1 MRFDEFRIK
10 DEEGNAINEHVYLRG
25 KLKEKHPHL
34 TEEQL
39 DELAPLAALVPLA
52 VGAGAAAR
60 AGVAALGAGARA
72 VGTAAVQGARAVGS
86 AVATGARALGKAAA
100 TGAKALGKSAVSGA
114 KNLAVGA
121 AKSAAQGTANMA
133 ANKINDIKRKQLL
146 KKGSMLPTNKGDLKI
161 DDVKGDEITVSD
173 PKNAKARKVIMH
185 KDDPAVKQGMDMMMN
200 R

>member
-1 MRFDEFRIK
+1 MRFDEFQIK
-10 DEEGNAINEHVYLRG
+10 DEEGNAINEHVYLRA

-39 DELAPLAALVPLA
+39 DELAPLAALAPL
-52 VGAGAAAR
+52 
-60 AGVAALGAGARA
+60 ALGAARVGLAGVGALGRA
-72 VGTAAVQGARAVGS
+72 A
-86 AVATGARALGKAAA
+86 ATGARALGTVAASGARALGSAAA
-100 TGAKALGKSAVSGA
+100 TGAKAVGKAAVSGA
-114 KNLAVGA
+114 KSLAVGA
-121 AKSAAQGTANMA
+121 GKAAAQGAASMA

-146 KKGSMLPTNKGDLKI
+146 KKGNMLPTNKGDLKI
-161 DDVKGDEITVSD
+161 DDIKGDEITVSD

>member
-10 DEEGNAINEHVYLRG
+10 DEEGNAINEHVYLRS

-39 DELAPLAALVPLA
+39 DELAPLAALAPL
-52 VGAGAAAR
+52 
-60 AGVAALGAGARA
+60 ALGAAR
-72 VGTAAVQGARAVGS
+72 VGLAGVRALGS
-86 AVATGARALGKAAA
+86 AAATGARALGSVAA
-100 TGAKALGKSAVSGA
+100 TGAKAVGKAAVSGA
-114 KNLAVGA
+114 KSLAVGA
-121 AKSAAQGTANMA
+121 GKAAAQGAASMA
-133 ANKINDIKRKQLL
+133 ANKINDMKRKQLL
-146 KKGSMLPTNKGDLKI
+146 KKGNMLPTNKGDLKI
-161 DDVKGDEITVSD
+161 DDIKGDEITVSD

>member
-10 DEEGNAINEHVYLRG
+10 DEEGNAINEHVYLRS

-39 DELAPLAALVPLA
+39 DELAPLAALAPL
-52 VGAGAAAR
+52 
-60 AGVAALGAGARA
+60 ALGAAR
-72 VGTAAVQGARAVGS
+72 VGLAGV
-86 AVATGARALGKAAA
+86 RALGSAAA
-100 TGAKALGKSAVSGA
+100 TGAKAVGKAAVSGA
-114 KNLAVGA
+114 KSLAVGA
-121 AKSAAQGTANMA
+121 GKAAAQGAASMA
-133 ANKINDIKRKQLL
+133 ANKINDMKRKQLL
-146 KKGSMLPTNKGDLKI
+146 KKGNMLPTNKGDLKI
-161 DDVKGDEITVSD
+161 DDIKGDEITVSD

>member
-60 AGVAALGAGARA
+60 AGVAALGAGARVA
-72 VGTAAVQGARAVGS
+72 GQAAVQGAK
-86 AVATGARALGKAAA
+86 TLGKA
-100 TGAKALGKSAVSGA
+100 AVSGA

-121 AKSAAQGTANMA
+121 AKSAAQGAANMA
-133 ANKINDIKRKQLL
+133 ANKIDDMKRKQLL

>member
-60 AGVAALGAGARA
+60 AGVAALGAGARVA
-72 VGTAAVQGARAVGS
+72 GQAAVQGAK
-86 AVATGARALGKAAA
+86 TLGKAAVS
-100 TGAKALGKSAVSGA
+100 GAKALGKAAVSGA
-114 KNLAVGA
+114 KNLAVSGA
-121 AKSAAQGTANMA
+121 KAAGNSMANMA
-133 ANKINDIKRKQLL
+133 TNKINDLKRKQLL
-146 KKGSMLPTNKGDLKI
+146 KKGNMLPTNKGDLKI

-173 PKNAKARKVIMH
+173 PKNAKARRIIMH

>member
-10 DEEGNAINEHVYLRG
+10 DEEGNAINEHVYLRA

-52 VGAGAAAR
+52 VGAARVGASAAAT
-60 AGVAALGAGARA
+60 GVKALG
-72 VGTAAVQGARAVGS
+72 S
-86 AVATGARALGKAAA
+86 AAA
-100 TGAKALGKSAVSGA
+100 TGAKALGKAAVSGA

-121 AKSAAQGTANMA
+121 GKAAAQGAASMA
-133 ANKINDIKRKQLL
+133 ANKINDMKRKQLL
-146 KKGSMLPTNKGDLKI
+146 KKGNMLPTNKGDLKI
-161 DDVKGDEITVSD
+161 DDIKGDEITVSD

>member
-10 DEEGNAINEHVYLRG
+10 DEEGNAINEHVYLRA

-52 VGAGAAAR
+52 VGAGRAAV
-60 AGVAALGAGARA
+60 GALSTGARVA
-72 VGTAAVQGARAVGS
+72 GQAAVQGAK
-86 AVATGARALGKAAA
+86 ALGRA
-100 TGAKALGKSAVSGA
+100 TVSGAKALGKATVSGA
-114 KNLAVGA
+114 KNLAV
-121 AKSAAQGTANMA
+121 SAAQGTANMA
-133 ANKINDIKRKQLL
+133 ANKINDMKRKQLL

>member
-10 DEEGNAINEHVYLRG
+10 DEEGNAINEHVYLRA

-52 VGAGAAAR
+52 VGAARVGASAAAT
-60 AGVAALGAGARA
+60 GVKALG
-72 VGTAAVQGARAVGS
+72 S
-86 AVATGARALGKAAA
+86 AAA
-100 TGAKALGKSAVSGA
+100 TGAKALGKAAVSGAKALGKAAVSGA

-121 AKSAAQGTANMA
+121 GKAAAQGAASMA
-133 ANKINDIKRKQLL
+133 ANKINDMKRKQLL
-146 KKGSMLPTNKGDLKI
+146 KKGNMLPTNKGDLKI
-161 DDVKGDEITVSD
+161 DDIKGDEITVSD

>member
-39 DELAPLAALVPLA
+39 DELAPLAALLPL
-52 VGAGAAAR
+52 AGAAI
-60 AGVAALGAGARA
+60 GAGARA

-100 TGAKALGKSAVSGA
+100 SGAKALGKSAVSGA

>member
-60 AGVAALGAGARA
+60 AGVAALGAGARVA
-72 VGTAAVQGARAVGS
+72 GQAAVQGAK
-86 AVATGARALGKAAA
+86 TLGKAAVS
-100 TGAKALGKSAVSGA
+100 GAKALGKAAVSGA

-121 AKSAAQGTANMA
+121 AKSAAQGAANMA
-133 ANKINDIKRKQLL
+133 ANKIDDMKRKQLL
-146 KKGSMLPTNKGDLKI
+146 KKGSMLPTNKGDHKI